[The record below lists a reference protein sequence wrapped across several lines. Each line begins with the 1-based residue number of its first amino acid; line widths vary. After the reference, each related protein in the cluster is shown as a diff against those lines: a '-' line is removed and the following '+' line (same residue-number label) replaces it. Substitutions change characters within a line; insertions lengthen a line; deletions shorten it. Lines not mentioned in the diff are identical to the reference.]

1 MPQASR
7 RALLRLDFD
16 RPAPEEQWLR
26 VHRTAMACR
35 FEVTLPRGDARHIG
49 AARRALDEAGRIE
62 AALSVFRESSELSRI
77 NGRAAAD
84 PAPASG
90 ELFAL
95 LTRCHALHAATGG
108 VFDITSTP
116 LSRCWGFL
124 RREGH
129 VPPIADIDAALRIV
143 GMDRV
148 VLEAQARTVWF
159 AESGMELNLGAIG
172 KGYALDRLGHRLRRD
187 GVGRALVSAGGSSL
201 LAIGGAG
208 RGWTIDV
215 TSPQRE
221 SRIARLRLRDGALG
235 TSGAGEQFF
244 VSGGDGV
251 RYGHVIDPRTGW
263 PVRGVLSASVVTSD
277 AETAD
282 ALSTAFLIGGVALAD
297 RYCRDHRGVFALI
310 TLDDPT
316 EPTRAFGHY
325 AGAQL
330 EHCHDAHS

>member
-1 MPQASR
+1 
-7 RALLRLDFD
+7 
-16 RPAPEEQWLR
+16 
-26 VHRTAMACR
+26 MACR
-35 FEVTLPRGDARHIG
+35 FEVTLPGDDARHID
-49 AARRALDEAGRIE
+49 AARRALDEAGRLE
-62 AALSVFRESSELSRI
+62 AALSIFRESSEVSRI
-77 NGRAAAD
+77 NGQAAAA

-95 LTRCHALHAATGG
+95 LTRCQALHSATDGA
-108 VFDITSTP
+108 FDVTSTP

-124 RREGH
+124 KREGR
-129 VPPIADIDAALRIV
+129 VPPASDLDAALRSV

-148 VLEAQARTVWF
+148 RLDAASRTVQF
-159 AESGMELNLGAIG
+159 AEPGMELNLGGIG
-172 KGYALDRLGHRLRRD
+172 KGYALDRLGQCLRRD
-187 GVGRALVSAGGSSL
+187 GVSRALVSAGGSSV

-215 TSPQRE
+215 TSPRRG

-244 VSGGDGV
+244 VSGGVDGT

-282 ALSTAFLIGGVALAD
+282 ALSTAFLVGGLELAEH
-297 RYCRDHRGVFALI
+297 YCRDHRGVFAFI

-316 EPTRAFGHY
+316 ERTRVFGHC
-325 AGAQL
+325 AGAHL
-330 EHCHDAHS
+330 EP

>member
-1 MPQASR
+1 VPEVSR
-7 RALLRLDFD
+7 RALFTFDFN
-16 RPAPEEQWLR
+16 RPAPADRWLR

-35 FEVTLPRGDARHIG
+35 FEVTLPGDDARHIE
-49 AARRALDEAGRIE
+49 AARRALDEAARVE
-62 AALSVFRESSELSRI
+62 AALSVFRQSSEVSRI
-77 NGRAAAD
+77 NRQAAAAA
-84 PAPASG
+84 APASV

-95 LTRCHALHAATGG
+95 LARCQTLHSATDGA
-108 VFDITSTP
+108 FDVTTTP

-124 RREGH
+124 KREGR
-129 VPPIADIDAALRIV
+129 VPPASDIDAALRSV

-148 VLEAQARTVWF
+148 RLDGSSRTVRF
-159 AESGMELNLGAIG
+159 AGAGMELNLGGIG
-172 KGYALDRLGHRLRRD
+172 KGYALDRLGHHLRRD
-187 GVGRALVSAGGSSL
+187 GVSRALVSAGGSSV
-201 LAIGGAG
+201 LAIGAAG

-221 SRIARLRLRDGALG
+221 SRIARLRLQNGALG

-244 VSGGDGV
+244 VSGGNGV

-263 PVRGVLSASVVTSD
+263 PAHGVLSASVVTSD

-297 RYCRDHRGVFALI
+297 RYCRDHIGVFAFI

-316 EPTRAFGHY
+316 ERTRVFGHY
-325 AGAQL
+325 AGAHL
-330 EHCHDAHS
+330 EY

>member
-1 MPQASR
+1 MPQVSR
-7 RALLRLDFD
+7 RALLTLDVD
-16 RPAPEEQWLR
+16 RAAPDESWLR

-49 AARRALDEAGRIE
+49 AARSALDEAGRIE

-77 NGRAAAD
+77 NRRAAAE

-95 LTRCHALHAATGG
+95 LTRCQAFHSATDGA
-108 VFDITSTP
+108 FDVTSTP

-124 RREGH
+124 KREGR
-129 VPPIADIDAALRIV
+129 VPPIADIDAALRSV

-148 VLEAQARTVWF
+148 RLDLTSRTVRF
-159 AESGMELNLGAIG
+159 AEPGMELNLGGIG
-172 KGYALDRLGHRLRRD
+172 KGYALDRLGQCLRRD
-187 GVGRALVSAGGSSL
+187 GVSRALVSAGGSSV
-201 LAIGGAG
+201 LAIGGSG
-208 RGWTIDV
+208 QGWTIEV
-215 TSPQRE
+215 SSPRRE
-221 SRIARLRLRDGALG
+221 RRIARLRLRDGALG

-244 VSGGDGV
+244 VSGAADGT

-263 PVRGVLSASVVTSD
+263 PAQGVLSASVVTRE

-282 ALSTAFLIGGVALAD
+282 ALSTAFLIGGVPLAD
-297 RYCRDHRGVFALI
+297 RYCQSHSGVLAFI

-316 EPTRAFGHY
+316 ERTRVFGGY

-330 EHCHDAHS
+330 EH